1 MTTIQQLANLGIPDA
16 PLEAFKPEGRRLRLY
31 KKGGGSAPS
40 PDPAI
45 GKAALEEMQLGRD
58 WLAFSRD
65 QFAQG
70 NVRQEELDKL
80 TEAVTKQQMAAQDE
94 NMANAREDR
103 ERYQSV
109 FQPLQDKFIQQAQEY
124 NTPAKQEAMA
134 AEAQADVQRAAAM
147 QQGINTRAMSAMGV
161 NPNSGRFAGITRAQ
175 DTATALASAGAANTA
190 RQQVRDKGL
199 ALTADAIN
207 VGSGLPSS
215 TASSYGIGLNAGNA
229 ATANN
234 VQANQNWRANVGI
247 MGQGFQGGMQGLHG
261 GAGIMNQTYGTQGN
275 LWAAQQQA
283 SAQSSGGLMSGIG
296 SIVGAGI
303 GAFAL

>member
-16 PLEAFKPEGRRLRLY
+16 PLEAFQPDGRRMRLY
-31 KKGGGSAPS
+31 KKGSGSAPS
-40 PDPAI
+40 PDPAV

-58 WLAFSRD
+58 WLAFSKE
-65 QFAQG
+65 QFANG
-70 NVRQEELDKL
+70 NVRQEELDAMTK
-80 TEAVTKQQMAAQDE
+80 AVTEQQMAAQDE
-94 NMANAREDR
+94 NMANARQDR
-103 ERYQSV
+103 ERYQTV
-109 FQPLQDKFIQQAQEY
+109 FQPLQDQFVKQAQEY
-124 NTPAKQEAMA
+124 NTPEKQEAMA

-161 NPNSGRFAGITRAQ
+161 NPNSGRFQGISRAQ
-175 DTATALASAGAANTA
+175 DTATALASAGAANAA
-190 RQQVRDKGL
+190 RQQVRDKGM

-207 VGSGLPSS
+207 MGSGLPSS
-215 TASSYGIGLNAGNA
+215 TASSYGIGLQAGNS

-234 VQANQNWRANVGI
+234 VQANNNWRANVGL
-247 MGQGFQGGMQGLHG
+247 MGQGFQGGMSGLQG
-261 GAGIMNQTYGTQGN
+261 GAGIMNQQYGTQGS
-275 LWAAQQQA
+275 LWSAQQQA